1 VQAKVADPQ
10 QVAELLSAVM
20 THVNGSAQPEMF
32 RLLSELE
39 ISFTQ
44 MKVLFVLERTDELAL
59 KDLAERLAM
68 SLAAMSRSIDGLVQL
83 GYVGRRESDADR
95 RSRLVTLLPQGR
107 EALGRVLEA
116 RNAVMA
122 AFAAALPDAER
133 TALRD
138 ALLPIAE
145 RIGPA

>member
-1 VQAKVADPQ
+1 
-10 QVAELLSAVM
+10 M